1 MLVMMLMVDAYNNV
15 GAFMLLMLMF
25 RMINNGS
32 RSYTMSLNIVPE
44 QLLLDDVGAIY
55 DAML

>member
-25 RMINNGS
+25 RMINNVS

>member
-1 MLVMMLMVDAYNNV
+1 MLVMMLMVDACNNV

-25 RMINNGS
+25 RMINNVS